1 LIALLQT
8 HCKVIPDLYSALDH
22 RPAGSTTDEKAMVDK
37 GQRIERA
44 RAEQTRLAKL
54 LRDGH
59 SDKRGIELAISDW
72 IWEELLLQ
80 EELSCG
86 EILN

>member
-1 LIALLQT
+1 MNDI
-8 HCKVIPDLYSALDH
+8 
-22 RPAGSTTDEKAMVDK
+22 E
-37 GQRIERA
+37 QRIERA
-44 RAEQTRLAKL
+44 RAEQTRLAEL

-59 SDKRGIELAISDW
+59 PDEGGIELAISDW
-72 IWEELLLQ
+72 LWEELLLQ